1 MTSWMKVN
9 CIVIISLVV
18 NTVSWAEPAS
28 AKHMHALDDSELR
41 EVSDHDHSD
50 ESSLSHAHHAD
61 KKEEPQNLS
70 KENNQQNLRLIQT
83 SYPK

>member
-28 AKHMHALDDSELR
+28 AKHMHALDDSVLR
-41 EVSDHDHSD
+41 KVSDHDHSD
-50 ESSLSHAHHAD
+50 ESSRSHAHHAD
-61 KKEEPQNLS
+61 KKEEPQNL
-70 KENNQQNLRLIQT
+70 RRIQT

>member
-1 MTSWMKVN
+1 
-9 CIVIISLVV
+9 
-18 NTVSWAEPAS
+18 
-28 AKHMHALDDSELR
+28 MHALDDSELR